1 MALKILVID
10 DVALI
15 RNQVMKLLRDAGH
28 DVHGAA
34 TGLEGAESIATHRDF
49 DAVITDEEM
58 PGLNGVELFKRCRAT
73 LGEHTPAFV
82 LMSGSNNV
90 PAMKAAKA
98 LGFRDVL
105 VKPPDMD
112 RLMGTL
118 AEIESGS
125 GAVRPDAAA
134 D

>member
-1 MALKILVID
+1 MAVKILVID

-15 RNQVMKLLRDAGH
+15 RNQVMKLLREAGH

-34 TGLEGAESIATHRDF
+34 TGLEGAEAIATHRDF
-49 DAVITDEEM
+49 DAVITDDEM
-58 PGLNGVELFKRCRAT
+58 PGLTGVELFKRCRAT

-82 LMSGSNNV
+82 LMSGSNNLR
-90 PAMKAAKA
+90 AMKEAKA

-105 VKPPDMD
+105 VKPPDTD
-112 RLMGTL
+112 RLRATF
-118 AEIESGS
+118 ADIEA